1 MDIFEEIKEAV
12 LSATP
17 GEDTRNYYRNQ
28 GMKIEQKRII
38 KLLEEKII
46 ALMQIESG
54 HGYGNEIMSV
64 RIKTLET
71 AIALIEGNENA

>member
-28 GMKIEQKRII
+28 GMAIERERII
-38 KLLEEKII
+38 KLLE
-46 ALMQIESG
+46 AVANDWHNDSNMWHTGYCHCAAIEL
-54 HGYGNEIMSV
+54 
-64 RIKTLET
+64 IK
-71 AIALIEGNENA
+71 GENK

>member
-17 GEDTRNYYRNQ
+17 GEDTCNYYRNQ
-28 GMKIEQKRII
+28 GMAIEQKRII
-38 KLLEEKII
+38 KLLEEKVV
-46 ALMQIESG
+46 ALMQIRTG
-54 HGYGNEIMSV
+54 HGYGSELMSV